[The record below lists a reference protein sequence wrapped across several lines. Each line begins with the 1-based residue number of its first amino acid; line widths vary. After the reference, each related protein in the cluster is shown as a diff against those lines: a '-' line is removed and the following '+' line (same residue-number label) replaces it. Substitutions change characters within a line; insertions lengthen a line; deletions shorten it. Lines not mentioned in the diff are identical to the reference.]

1 MNSFVKRLGVFI
13 DPRSTDDSTVRCS
26 TSQHSTAQYSTVQYS
41 TCAVLVLGRLAVGGQ
56 TSGMDRGFL
65 QQLQLTL
72 VQRATLKTG
81 GKRGVRRHTR
91 D

>member
-1 MNSFVKRLGVFI
+1 MSLLIQDLPTTAQCGAAH
-13 DPRSTDDSTVRCS
+13 
-26 TSQHSTAQYSTVQYS
+26 HSTAQHSTVQYS